1 MTRRL
6 LPLLLVF
13 AFTGALPGQVPSKAR
28 IDSLLQA
35 ASKALDHD
43 QTLPPS
49 IRSNHAPEKTRPDS
63 CNGVLEMLGRDVQDA
78 KKNIA
83 RYRALA
89 APQSWICS
97 IFTKSSRRSWKESA
111 ISGTWAIF
119 TVRPIGRCSLKR
131 TTDS

>member
-6 LPLLLVF
+6 LPLLLVCAF
-13 AFTGALPGQVPSKAR
+13 AGALPGQFPSKAR

-35 ASKALDHD
+35 ASNALDHH
-43 QTLPPS
+43 QTLAPS
-49 IRSNHAPEKTRPDS
+49 IGCNHANEKTLRDS
-63 CNGVLEMLGRDVQDA
+63 CNDVLEMLGGDVQDA

-89 APQSWICS
+89 APQSVDLFDI
-97 IFTKSSRRSWKESA
+97 TKSSGRSWKESA

-119 TVRPIGRCSLKR
+119 TRQTKNCGCQH
-131 TTDS
+131 T